1 MMDPPVYVIGYTT
14 TVAPVPHFQLDSFCA
29 APWSRGGSAL
39 KVSAQ
44 RSTLVGWGAFER
56 GRVKIHSP
64 SRTRAPRAL
73 HGGADTGV

>member
-39 KVSAQ
+39 KVPVQ
-44 RSTLVGWGAFER
+44 RPTVASRRAFER
-56 GRVKIHSP
+56 GRVKTDSP
-64 SRTRAPRAL
+64 SRKRAPRAL
-73 HGGADTGV
+73 KGGAETGV